1 MAYEFTKLGEVE
13 ALEKVPEGANALI
26 EIEGDIKRVPGDGL
40 SSGIKTAI
48 IKSSDYDDVLAG
60 GTPADEDT
68 VTFSCVNMTFEEALA
83 EIKAG
88 KPLMAVMLE
97 ALVNELSNKP
107 GFMHWLGLA
116 WYDST
121 YPNAISIGNISI
133 TSILIW
139 TPDGI
144 SIEEPS
150 YTSTL
155 SAKLSRAKSTTEG

>member
-26 EIEGDIKRVPGDGL
+26 EIEGDIKRVPGDSLNG
-40 SSGIKTAI
+40 GIKTAI

-60 GTPADEDT
+60 GTPADEDA

-83 EIKAG
+83 EVMAG
-88 KPLMAVMLE
+88 KPLSVMVLMTY
-97 ALVNELSNKP
+97 SNDSH
-107 GFMHWLGLA
+107 GNTCEWFDSLLA
-116 WYDST
+116 MYSHKFPHTIIIENFLYW
-121 YPNAISIGNISI
+121 
-133 TSILIW
+133 TSA
-139 TPDGI
+139 GI
-144 SIEEPS
+144 SIKESS

>member
-13 ALEKVPEGANALI
+13 ALEKVPKGANALI
-26 EIEGDIKRVPGDGL
+26 EIEGDIKRVPGDSLNG
-40 SSGIKTAI
+40 GIKIAI

-60 GTPADEDT
+60 GTPADEDA

-88 KPLMAVMLE
+88 KPLMAMTLDVTFTDP
-97 ALVNELSNKP
+97 NNP
-107 GFMHWLGLA
+107 QFMHWSDIVL
-116 WYDST
+116 YDLT
-121 YPNAISIGNISI
+121 YPNAIFIGNFTLGI
-133 TSILIW
+133 TLYW
-139 TPDGI
+139 TSEGI
-144 SIEEPS
+144 SIDEPS